1 MYILIIVYH
10 IILSRKWRFLSLAKF
25 LLKTFLLIFYK
36 KIFRENDD
44 VQACGRGTWLAL

>member
-10 IILSRKWRFLSLAKF
+10 IILSRKWRFLSLVKF

-36 KIFRENDD
+36 KKIDRCANIDISSI
-44 VQACGRGTWLAL
+44 LAL